1 MLSKAIRTKLYVA
14 SALSAGLLLTSCAM
28 PPQSG
33 GNIVSYNFN
42 EAFNNPDACSDN
54 ARNRGIAVGIA
65 TGALIGFLIKKNA
78 VAALEGAAAGGVAG
92 AAVGSYVDHRRCEA
106 YKIAMANGLEI
117 ASATVNNSEPGGAEK
132 AIGTDMIIQN
142 EGLFE
147 PGSSALMPNAQSGL
161 PQIAQQYNPERID
174 ASEGQGAAS
183 QHVVL
188 ITSRESQTPNIADP
202 AALSTQRA
210 ATIAKAMV
218 EAGVPAQNIYVQGA
232 GNSQSIVPTSDPSA
246 SGINNSIQIRDFPS
260 VQSMKAAI
268 SKNIDNPPAAV
279 VAPNT
284 AAIVA
289 PNTVSPP
296 IIAPEAGATLS
307 ATNETEDS
315 SYDFGGKPVTGAPEM
330 IALGPSQG
338 VPGFALI
345 SSAFASTPVTVKAC
359 VLDHPRQTNPIVNYA
374 TGQELPISQ
383 AMPGFYGA
391 PWEGGYNGNL
401 IAVLHV
407 YVPRDSGG
415 AVPQPIV
422 EIYKNYKNGDET
434 PNYHEFVPVNVYR
447 SQDKTLYRLFVGGP
461 AKCLD
466 LVVDNGIPQ
475 GKGKVFYNHDG
486 QLYAASGL
494 MALQN

>member
-54 ARNRGIAVGIA
+54 ARNRGIALGIA

-92 AAVGSYVDHRRCEA
+92 AAVGTFVDHRRCEA
-106 YKIAMANGLEI
+106 YKIALANGLEI
-117 ASATVNNSEPGGAEK
+117 ASATVNSSEPGSVDK

-142 EGLFE
+142 QGLFE
-147 PGSSALMPNAQSGL
+147 PGSPALMPNAQSGL

-174 ASEGQGAAS
+174 ASGGQGAAS

-188 ITSRESQTPNIADP
+188 ITSRESQNPNIADP

-210 ATIAKAMV
+210 ATVAKAMV

-246 SGINNSIQIRDFPS
+246 SGINNSIQIRDFPN
-260 VQSMKAAI
+260 VQSMQAAI

-279 VAPNT
+279 VATNT
-284 AAIVA
+284 A
-289 PNTVSPP
+289 SPP
-296 IIAPEAGATLS
+296 TIATGAGSTLS
-307 ATNETEDS
+307 TTNGAEDS
-315 SYDFGGKPVTGAPEM
+315 SYNFGGKPVIGAPEM

-374 TGQELPISQ
+374 TGQELPVSQ

-401 IAVLHV
+401 IAILHV

-466 LVVDNGIPQ
+466 LVVDNGISQ
-475 GKGKVFYNHDG
+475 GKGKVFYNHNG